1 MKTSNVQQRSD
12 EWFQLRRGRIGGT
25 RFGQVL
31 SNVKNRLIYELLSE
45 RIDDLQEEEDEYDS
59 FEMQFGRDNED
70 MVLQMYTDRTGIQT
84 QKVGVIFSDFCEIH
98 MASPDACSID
108 TSIIQ
113 EVKCTLKPSIQR
125 QRYFEGIDAKLMPQV
140 ISYFALSDEVKE
152 VHWISY
158 CPFAKNSELIIH
170 TVKRDTVTKDG
181 TIQQIVEKSRVKLI
195 SIEKQLKE
203 MEAAL

>member
-1 MKTSNVQQRSD
+1 MKISNVQQRSD
-12 EWFQLRRGRIGGT
+12 EWFQLKRGRIGGT
-25 RFGQVL
+25 RFSQVL

-70 MVLQMYTDRTGIQT
+70 LVLQMYTDRTGIQT
-84 QKVGVIFSDFCEIH
+84 QKVGIIFSDYSDIH
-98 MASPDACSID
+98 MASPDAVNIEAG
-108 TSIIQ
+108 IVQ
-113 EVKCTLKPSIQR
+113 EVKCTLNPSIQR
-125 QRYFEGIDAKLMPQV
+125 QRHFEGIDSKLMPQV

-158 CPFAKNSELIIH
+158 CPFAKNSELIIY

-181 TIQQIVEKSRVKLI
+181 TIQQIVDKALVKLI

-203 MEAAL
+203 MEASL